1 MTKFRPHE
9 VTVRCNS
16 AEEDALLLHDVL
28 FWRLV
33 FNIENEITS
42 ALQPDEPVSRI
53 STERI
58 IGALNKT
65 GIFVNED

>member
-16 AEEDALLLHDVL
+16 DEEDALLLHDVL

-58 IGALNKT
+58 IEALNKT
-65 GIFVNED
+65 GIFVNKD